1 MTRRRLTLAASLL
14 SDAARVAVGILWIL
28 EAAVKYSAGFGAADI
43 LLVVGSTDDGSR
55 APIYVA
61 PLRAVMQAVPW
72 LFGIG
77 IPLLELLL
85 GILLIAGFFT
95 RTVAIVSIATL
106 MLYWAT
112 DQLIAQYPLMVGFS
126 ALVLALPAGA
136 LSADAWRSRRRQA
149 SPLASEENQP

>member
-43 LLVVGSTDDGSR
+43 LLVVDSTDTSSR
-55 APIYVA
+55 APFYLA

-85 GILLIAGFFT
+85 GILLITGFCT
-95 RTVAIVSIATL
+95 RIVAFVSTLTL

-112 DQLIAQYPLMVGFS
+112 DQLIAQYPLMVAFS
-126 ALVLALPAGA
+126 ALVLLLPAGLVSIDGW
-136 LSADAWRSRRRQA
+136 LSRHKRH
-149 SPLASEENQP
+149 ASEMRRVR